1 MEKKKVLV
9 DMSFTIPHHGHIRL
23 IKKANKLGNVIVA
36 LTSDSEIKKKKGY
49 KPELDFN
56 QRKEILES
64 NKYVTKVIKSPWLI
78 NDKFIKKNKIDI
90 LVHGNDNKNKVTKAK
105 IVLLKRTRNISSNL
119 IRKKGYFNLS
129 KKKTKK

>member
-1 MEKKKVLV
+1 MEKKRVLV

-23 IKKANKLGNVIVA
+23 IKKANKLGKVIVA

-49 KPELDFN
+49 KPELNFR

-64 NKYVTKVIKSPWLI
+64 NKHVTKVIKSPWLI
-78 NDKFIKKNKIDI
+78 NDKFIKKNKIDV
-90 LVHGNDNKNKVTKAK
+90 LVHGNDNKNKVTRAK
-105 IVLLKRTRNISSNL
+105 IVLFKRTRNISSNL

-129 KKKTKK
+129 KIKFKK

>member
-23 IKKANKLGNVIVA
+23 IKKANKLGNVIIA

-64 NKYVTKVIKSPWLI
+64 NKHVTKVIKSPWLI
-78 NDKFIKKNKIDI
+78 NDKFIKKNSIDI

-119 IRKKGYFNLS
+119 IRKKAYFNLS
-129 KKKTKK
+129 KTKTKK

>member
-23 IKKANKLGNVIVA
+23 IKKANKLGNVIIA

>member
-1 MEKKKVLV
+1 MKKKRVLV

-23 IKKANKLGNVIVA
+23 IKKANKLGNVIIA

-64 NKYVTKVIKSPWLI
+64 NKHVTKVIKSPWLI

-129 KKKTKK
+129 KTKSKK

>member
-1 MEKKKVLV
+1 MEKKRVLV

-23 IKKANKLGNVIVA
+23 IKKANKLGKVIVA

-49 KPELDFN
+49 KPELNFR

-64 NKYVTKVIKSPWLI
+64 NKHVTKVIKSPWLI
-78 NDKFIKKNKIDI
+78 NDKFIKKNKIDV
-90 LVHGNDNKNKVTKAK
+90 LVHGNDNKNKITRAR
-105 IVLLKRTRNISSNL
+105 IVLFKRTRNISSNL

-129 KKKTKK
+129 KIKSKK

>member
-1 MEKKKVLV
+1 MKKKRVLV

-23 IKKANKLGNVIVA
+23 IKKANKLGNVIIA

-64 NKYVTKVIKSPWLI
+64 NKHVTKVIKSPWLI

-129 KKKTKK
+129 KTKTKK

>member
-1 MEKKKVLV
+1 
-9 DMSFTIPHHGHIRL
+9 MSFTIPHHGHIRL

-49 KPELDFN
+49 KPELDFS

-119 IRKKGYFNLS
+119 IRKKGHFNLS

>member
-23 IKKANKLGNVIVA
+23 IKKANKLGKVIVA

-49 KPELDFN
+49 KPELNFR

-64 NKYVTKVIKSPWLI
+64 NKHVTKVIKSPWLI
-78 NDKFIKKNKIDI
+78 NDKFIKKNKIDV
-90 LVHGNDNKNKVTKAK
+90 LVHGNDNKNKVTRAR
-105 IVLLKRTRNISSNL
+105 IVLFKRTRNISSNL
-119 IRKKGYFNLS
+119 IRKKGCFNLS
-129 KKKTKK
+129 KIKFKK

>member
-1 MEKKKVLV
+1 MGKKKVLV

-49 KPELDFN
+49 KPELDFS

-119 IRKKGYFNLS
+119 IRKKSYFNLS
-129 KKKTKK
+129 KTKSKK

>member
-1 MEKKKVLV
+1 MEKKRVLV

-23 IKKANKLGNVIVA
+23 IKKANKLGKVIVA

-49 KPELDFN
+49 KPELNFR

-64 NKYVTKVIKSPWLI
+64 NKHVTKVIKSPWLI
-78 NDKFIKKNKIDI
+78 NDKFIKKNKIDV
-90 LVHGNDNKNKVTKAK
+90 LVHGNDNKNKVTRAR
-105 IVLLKRTRNISSNL
+105 IVLFKRTRNISSNL

-129 KKKTKK
+129 KIKFKK

>member
-23 IKKANKLGNVIVA
+23 IKKANKLGNVIIA

-129 KKKTKK
+129 KTKTKK

>member
-1 MEKKKVLV
+1 MEKKRVLV

-23 IKKANKLGNVIVA
+23 IKKASKLCNLIVA

-49 KPELDFN
+49 KPELNFR

-64 NKYVTKVIKSPWLI
+64 NKHITKVIKSPWLI

-90 LVHGNDNKNKVTKAK
+90 LVHGNDNKNKVTRAK
-105 IVLLKRTRNISSNL
+105 IVLFKRTRNISSNL

-129 KKKTKK
+129 KIKFKK

>member
-1 MEKKKVLV
+1 MEKKRVLV

-23 IKKANKLGNVIVA
+23 IKKASKLGKVIVA

-49 KPELDFN
+49 KPELNFR

-64 NKYVTKVIKSPWLI
+64 NKHVTKVIKSPWLI

-105 IVLLKRTRNISSNL
+105 IVLFKRTRNISTNL
-119 IRKKGYFNLS
+119 ITKKGYFNLS
-129 KKKTKK
+129 KIKFKK